1 MQPMDPTLFYMVLDM
16 VREILMVSRDI
27 PALEKKLTGYLREI
41 TGAKTVILIEFI
53 GGRDQFHLKDVNPER
68 YRQRFKTTLVGM
80 LLESWYQLPDKVAL
94 IEKAETQ
101 GAIRDF
107 LDENQFVMNMVCP
120 MAVGEKKVGLLL
132 AFGLTS
138 TRVAR
143 QNKIRQILDILLG
156 TVALILENSIL
167 IRDQEKTIRVRTGK
181 LKLTLDQLYHQ
192 QLFLKA
198 VLDNIED
205 GIMACDSN
213 GKLSVINRAARML
226 HGIDQDER
234 PPEQWG
240 QSYDLYKEDGKI
252 PMQTS
257 SPPLY
262 SAFSGER
269 LKNVEMVISP
279 KAGEQRHCRT
289 SGQAMFDNQGNKLG
303 AVVSMHDIT
312 EQKASEEALK
322 RAKEIAEAANRAKS
336 IFLANMS
343 HELRTPLNAILGFS
357 EMLGLDPEVTQAQ
370 RKKINNINRSGEH
383 LLSMIND
390 VLDLSKIEAGC
401 IELQPETFDLPALLQ
416 DIGHIFEVRA
426 ENAHLH
432 FNLVIDPRLIPFIKT
447 DPGKLR
453 QILIN
458 LLANA
463 VKFTRKGGFSLR
475 VRTLPMAKDSEM
487 VTLQLE
493 VEDSGPGINEVQL
506 KRIFE
511 PFVQANH
518 SNTGIKGTGLGLA
531 ITRSFVE
538 LMDGE
543 ISVKSKVDQGS
554 LFRVELPVAVAE
566 KPEASGTTPPRPAM
580 LKLAEGQ
587 PRWRI
592 MVVEDNPDNRLLLTS
607 QLTQARFEVREA
619 KNGQEGVT
627 LFEQWRPDLIWMDIR
642 MPVMDGYE
650 ATSRIRKLPGGDKV
664 KIVALTASAFKEQ
677 HEKIL
682 AAGCDD
688 VLHKPYQV
696 QEVFDAMIRL
706 LNISFVLEE
715 NKEETAAKPTTEIK
729 LSNLSP
735 ELRQE
740 LHKSAL
746 LLDEKYFIEKV
757 EQIEDSEAGI
767 IETLRHLAE
776 NFAFDQILA
785 LLEEHDHNE

>member
-16 VREILMVSRDI
+16 VREILLVSRDI

-68 YRQRFKTTLVGM
+68 YRQRFRTTLVGM

-94 IEKAETQ
+94 IDKAQTQ

-107 LDENQFVMNMVCP
+107 LDENQFKMNMVCP

-143 QNKIRQILDILLG
+143 QSKIRQTLDILLG

-167 IRDQEKTIRVRTGK
+167 IRDQEKTIRVRTSK
-181 LKLTLDQLYHQ
+181 LKLTLDQLNHQ

-205 GIMACDSN
+205 GIMACDRSGN
-213 GKLSVINRAARML
+213 LSVINRAAREL
-226 HGIDQDER
+226 HGIDQNEM

-240 QSYDLYKEDGKI
+240 QSCALYKEDGKT

-257 SPPLY
+257 ETPLY

-279 KAGEQRHCRT
+279 KSGERRYCRT
-289 SGQAMFDNQGNKLG
+289 SGQVMFDNQGNKLG

-312 EQKASEEALK
+312 EQKESEEALK
-322 RAKEIAEAANRAKS
+322 RAKEMAEAANRAKS

-357 EMLGLDPEVTQAQ
+357 EMLGLDPEVTAAQ
-370 RKKINNINRSGEH
+370 RKKINNINSSGEH

-390 VLDLSKIEAGC
+390 VLDLSKIEAGR
-401 IELQPETFDLPALLQ
+401 IELQPETFDLPALLK
-416 DIGHIFEVRA
+416 DLGYMFEVRA
-426 ENAHLH
+426 ENAHLQ
-432 FNLVIDPRLIPFIKT
+432 FNLEIDPQLVPFIKT

-463 VKFTRKGGFSLR
+463 VKFTHKGGFSLR
-475 VRTLPMAKDSEM
+475 VRTLPKAKDPDL
-487 VTLQLE
+487 VILQLV
-493 VEDSGPGINEVQL
+493 VEDSGPGIAEVQL
-506 KRIFE
+506 QRIFD
-511 PFVQANH
+511 PFVQASH
-518 SNTGIKGTGLGLA
+518 SSAGIKGTGLGLA

-543 ISVKSKVDQGS
+543 ISVKSKLGEGS
-554 LFRVELPVAVAE
+554 LFKVELPVAVAE
-566 KPEASGTTPPRPAM
+566 KMEPAGTTLPRPAM

-587 PRWRI
+587 PKWRI
-592 MVVEDNPDNRLLLTS
+592 LVVEDNPDNRLLLTT
-607 QLTQARFEVREA
+607 QMTQAGFEVREA
-619 KNGQEGVT
+619 KNGQEGVI
-627 LFEQWRPDLIWMDIR
+627 LFEQWLPQLIWMDIR

-650 ATSRIRKLPGGDKV
+650 ATAKIRKLPGGDRV

-677 HEKIL
+677 HKKIL

-688 VLHKPYQV
+688 IVHKPYQV
-696 QEVFDAMIRL
+696 HEVFDVMTRL
-706 LNISFVLEE
+706 LDVNFVSEE
-715 NKEETAAKPTTEIK
+715 KKVEIAAEINWKRLSK
-729 LSNLSP
+729 LSP
-735 ELRQE
+735 QLRQE
-740 LHKSAL
+740 LHKAAL
-746 LLDEKYFIEKV
+746 LLDEKRFV
-757 EQIEDSEAGI
+757 DSLEQIEVSEAGI
-767 IETLRHLAE
+767 TAVLRNLAE
-776 NFAFDQILA
+776 SFAFDQILE
-785 LLEEHDHNE
+785 LLEDNDHNK